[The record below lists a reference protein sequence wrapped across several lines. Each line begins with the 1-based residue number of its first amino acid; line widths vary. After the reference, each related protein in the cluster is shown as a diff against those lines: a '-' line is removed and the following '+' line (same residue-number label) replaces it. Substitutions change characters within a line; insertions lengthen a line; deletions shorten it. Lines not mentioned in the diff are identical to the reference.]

1 MNCWYLFFGKS
12 TSRAYSGRPR
22 NRSINNLV
30 ESTVRHCSLADDASR
45 RVVRRRRIDA
55 IRGWFLVELV
65 VDDEIARCLVRISR
79 ETTVN
84 SMTTLRWRVNSIRRF
99 WNVICD
105 LSKYFEIHFSS
116 WTIIFKYFPL
126 ICFILMIN
134 SFHTKSR
141 FYCSI
146 IIVENF
152 TCFLV

>member
-1 MNCWYLFFGKS
+1 MNCWHLFFGKS
-12 TSRAYSGRPR
+12 TTRAYSGRPR

-65 VDDEIARCLVRISR
+65 VDDEMARCLVRVSR

-99 WNVICD
+99 WNLICD
-105 LSKYFEIHFSS
+105 LSKYFEIHWNSSESFLENMLHIHFSS
-116 WTIIFKYFPL
+116 WTTIFKYFAFV
-126 ICFILMIN
+126 CFIFILYVD
-134 SFHTKSR
+134 K
-141 FYCSI
+141 
-146 IIVENF
+146 
-152 TCFLV
+152 